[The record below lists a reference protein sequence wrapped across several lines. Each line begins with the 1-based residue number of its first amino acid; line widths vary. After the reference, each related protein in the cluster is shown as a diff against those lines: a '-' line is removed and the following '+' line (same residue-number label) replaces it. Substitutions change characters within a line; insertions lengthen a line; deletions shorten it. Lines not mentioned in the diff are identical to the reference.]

1 MVNWSISTANLERPS
16 NSMAK
21 AANVVEVPSVVKL
34 TGMKALTIAA
44 WVKPNEIIRCHRN
57 IDNLP
62 ETNWGVYRLLKRP
75 IHEIRRGRRG
85 SCAFARSSPSAG
97 LWMPTVC
104 STNYPPWHT
113 ETQSGESFLSA
124 VIWASLAATAH
135 GTDYWCWWVIR
146 QPPSTTLTPLSVNL
160 KLICDSWTPM
170 PWRLVESQLLA
181 S

>member
-75 IHEIRRGRRG
+75 IHEYTRSGVDDGVAAHLRGRVRALAYGCQRSVLRITPHDIRKRSRG
-85 SCAFARSSPSAG
+85 NRSYLPSSEHH
-97 LWMPTVC
+97 W
-104 STNYPPWHT
+104 
-113 ETQSGESFLSA
+113 
-124 VIWASLAATAH
+124 
-135 GTDYWCWWVIR
+135 
-146 QPPSTTLTPLSVNL
+146 
-160 KLICDSWTPM
+160 
-170 PWRLVESQLLA
+170 QLLLMERITGV
-181 S
+181 SG

>member
-75 IHEIRRGRRG
+75 IHEIRRGRVRALAYGCQRSVLRITSHDIRKRSRG
-85 SCAFARSSPSAG
+85 NRSYLPSSEHH
-97 LWMPTVC
+97 W
-104 STNYPPWHT
+104 
-113 ETQSGESFLSA
+113 
-124 VIWASLAATAH
+124 
-135 GTDYWCWWVIR
+135 
-146 QPPSTTLTPLSVNL
+146 
-160 KLICDSWTPM
+160 
-170 PWRLVESQLLA
+170 QLLLIERITGV
-181 S
+181 SG